1 MMNEKMLTKI
11 RNLFDLSK
19 NNPNENEAIAAAMK
33 AQELM
38 AKYDI
43 GIAEVEG
50 VQINKEIAHMVYS
63 NTEKH
68 EMKKWKLSLCTVIA
82 PNFKCRVYVHNKTD
96 VVFYGY
102 KDDATVAL
110 ETFSFLYNTGNKLAV
125 KYYNQMKKVGKSTKG
140 VMNNYLMGFVSGI
153 REALDTQCTAL
164 MIVVPKEVNESFDGL
179 SSGWSTKK
187 HSMKYNSKGDAY
199 QKGKLDGKDVMSTK
213 QIAS

>member
-19 NNPNENEAIAAAMK
+19 NNPNENEAIAAALK

-43 GIAEVEG
+43 GIAEIEG
-50 VQINKEIAHMVYS
+50 TQIDKEIAHLVYS

-82 PNFKCRVYVHNKTD
+82 PNFKCRFYVHNKTD

-102 KDDATVAL
+102 KGDATIAL
-110 ETFSFLYNTGNKLAV
+110 ETFTFLYNTGNKLAI
-125 KYYNQMKKVGKSTKG
+125 KYYNQMKKAGKPTKG
-140 VMNNYLMGFVSGI
+140 VMNDYLLGFISGI
-153 REALDTQCTAL
+153 RDALDKQCTAL
-164 MIVVPKEVNESFDGL
+164 MIVVPKEVNESFDNL
-179 SSGWSTKK
+179 TSGWSTK
-187 HSMKYNSKGDAY
+187 HTNMKYNSHGEAY
-199 QKGKLDGKDVMSTK
+199 QQGKLDGKEVMGTK
-213 QIAS
+213 QLA